1 MSKAAELA
9 ALIGSQ
15 SAFSNVN
22 AIINGAMQVA
32 QRSTTSTGVGAD
44 GVTAYNNVDRWGLYI
59 GSTSA
64 GRVSMTQTAVTNLA
78 GFSNS
83 MKIQCTTVDTSIAA
97 GEYFI
102 FSQKIEGQNLQK
114 FKNSSTSTKGFTL
127 SFYARS
133 NESRAIAS
141 EVLLTNG
148 TNKQISKV
156 HTIGTDWA
164 RYTMT
169 VPAASSTQIDDDN
182 SSELEVNFWLHAGST
197 YTSGTIN
204 DDALAATTNAN
215 RAAGIGSIFA
225 STDNFIEI
233 TGVQLEIGTTASSFE
248 HKTYAEDLKDCLRYF
263 YRLKKTNAY
272 GEFCT
277 IRTYSGDD
285 GTGIIYFPQPMRVQP
300 TLTIDK
306 TVNSTN
312 FAYALN
318 SIAVAA
324 SDVNVTQIGIAAA
337 SSSGSA
343 FVTGG
348 GATIQSNGASGAIEV
363 SFDFASEL

>member
-32 QRSTTSTGVGAD
+32 QRGTSSTGVGAD
-44 GVTAYNNVDRWGLYI
+44 GVTAYDNVDRWGIYI

-64 GRVSMTQTAVTNLA
+64 GRVSMTQTAVTNLS

-114 FKNSSTSTKGFTL
+114 FKNSSTSTKAFTL

-204 DDALAATTNAN
+204 DDALDATTNAN

-225 STDNFIEI
+225 STSNFIEI
-233 TGVQLEIGTTASSFE
+233 TGVQLELGETASSFE
-248 HKTYAEDLKDCLRYF
+248 HKTYADDEWDCQRY
-263 YRLKKTNAY
+263 YHMVKEGSGTY
-272 GEFCT
+272 MVFCT
-277 IRTYSGDD
+277 GRAW
-285 GTGIIYFPQPMRVQP
+285 GTGGANGPYKFPRVMRASP
-300 TLTIDK
+300 TMT
-306 TVNSTN
+306 
-312 FAYALN
+312 AGG
-318 SIAVAA
+318 AA
-324 SDVNVTQIGIAAA
+324 SDYDFSLSAVPA
-337 SSSGSA
+337 SGSVSLNNDMMVINISGS
-343 FVTGG
+343 FTTGQIVVIG
-348 GATIQSNGASGAIEV
+348 SNADGSGPAALM
-363 SFDFASEL
+363 FDAEL